1 VLLLRRE
8 ICAIFIWGRC
18 FVQKRITNPIQR
30 GIPAIKNNRNSNNK
44 PNKPAG
50 RDVIMNDLITTRG
63 GLKHDS
69 EIRLLGPENEQMGIM
84 TLSAA
89 QKYALDS
96 DLDLVLMVK
105 NAAPPVCRAMD
116 YGKFCFERDKK
127 EKEAK
132 KNQHRVELK
141 EIQLSYRIDQN
152 DLNTKSGHA
161 RRFLE
166 AGNKVKVIMRF
177 RGREISHQQL
187 GMAMIEKF
195 RDDLADVGMADKKP
209 AFEGRSIIMFL
220 VPNKTDSKAKAASAT
235 PAVEAKTNANSS
247 KETTE
252 IPKGNKE
259 NE

>member
-1 VLLLRRE
+1 
-8 ICAIFIWGRC
+8 
-18 FVQKRITNPIQR
+18 
-30 GIPAIKNNRNSNNK
+30 
-44 PNKPAG
+44 
-50 RDVIMNDLITTRG
+50 MNDQITTRG
-63 GLKHDS
+63 GLKRDS

-116 YGKFCFERDKK
+116 YGKYNFERDKK

-152 DLNTKSGHA
+152 DLNTKAGHA

-166 AGNKVKVIMRF
+166 SGNKVKVVMRF

-187 GMAMIEKF
+187 GMAMVEKF
-195 RDDLADVGMADKKP
+195 RDSLADVGMADKKP

-220 VPNKTDSKAKAASAT
+220 VPNKADNKSKDVKNAPAA
-235 PAVEAKTNANSS
+235 PAVEAKANTNPP

-252 IPKGNKE
+252 TPKGNNE

>member
-1 VLLLRRE
+1 
-8 ICAIFIWGRC
+8 
-18 FVQKRITNPIQR
+18 
-30 GIPAIKNNRNSNNK
+30 
-44 PNKPAG
+44 
-50 RDVIMNDLITTRG
+50 MNEQITTRG
-63 GLKHDS
+63 GLKRDS

-96 DLDLVLMVK
+96 DFDLVLMVK
-105 NAAPPVCRAMD
+105 NATPPVCRAMD

-127 EKEAK
+127 DKEAK
-132 KNQHRVELK
+132 KKQQRVELK

-166 AGNKVKVIMRF
+166 SGNKVKVIMRF

-195 RDDLADVGMADKKP
+195 RDDLSAVGMAEKKP
-209 AFEGRSIIMFL
+209 VFEGRSIIMFL
-220 VPNKTDSKAKAASAT
+220 VPNKTDNKSKDAKNASAATVGEAKAN
-235 PAVEAKTNANSS
+235 ESS
-247 KETTE
+247 PKENTE
-252 IPKGNKE
+252 TPKGNNE